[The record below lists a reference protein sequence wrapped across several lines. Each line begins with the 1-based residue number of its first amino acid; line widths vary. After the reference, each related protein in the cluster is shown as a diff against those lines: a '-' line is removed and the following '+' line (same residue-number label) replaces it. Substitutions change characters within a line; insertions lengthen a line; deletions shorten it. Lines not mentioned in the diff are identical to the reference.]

1 LFFDQTALPTGG
13 LPGDVTLA
21 SGVTPATGPSTNVLA
36 TLGAP
41 PPLLP
46 GQRYFLGVQNNGA
59 TNATFSIEVDFNG
72 MSNIII
78 PLTNAVAYTNV
89 IGNNTIG
96 TNAAQYYSFVVPTN
110 AAMATFQILNPTGG
124 EFDLYAHDGMPLP
137 GPLDFDY
144 ASANAGASDQFIV
157 VTTNSVPVALAVAS
171 TNDVVPLTPST
182 WYLGVTNSAAVINVD
197 YTIIATWV
205 TNVEIQIIPLTNG
218 SPYNYTN
225 APPGYPTNVLY
236 SYTVTG
242 NPAGIQFTVT
252 NQTGAGNVE
261 LLADLG
267 VFPTPEE
274 FYSGSFNAGTSPQLV
289 VIGTNAAL
297 PSLNGVWYLAVPNTS
312 AANVSYSIEAT
323 NIISGPVTNAP
334 LLFGASVS
342 SENGY
347 FTMYWA
353 ATKGQIY
360 EVEVSANLI
369 TWTFVTN
376 ITAQSTNGSYTDPTP
391 VASQLARFYRLL
403 QVSNAPLNL
412 RGSITSPTNSFTLFW
427 TAAKEQTYEIDV
439 STNLLNWAFMTNITA
454 QSTNGSYTDPTPVA
468 GQRARFYRVL
478 P

>member
-1 LFFDQTALPTGG
+1 
-13 LPGDVTLA
+13 
-21 SGVTPATGPSTNVLA
+21 
-36 TLGAP
+36 
-41 PPLLP
+41 
-46 GQRYFLGVQNNGA
+46 
-59 TNATFSIEVDFNG
+59 
-72 MSNIII
+72 M
-78 PLTNAVAYTNV
+78 
-89 IGNNTIG
+89 
-96 TNAAQYYSFVVPTN
+96 
-110 AAMATFQILNPTGG
+110 
-124 EFDLYAHDGMPLP
+124 
-137 GPLDFDY
+137 
-144 ASANAGASDQFIV
+144 
-157 VTTNSVPVALAVAS
+157 PVALAVAS

-391 VASQLARFYRLL
+391 VASQPARFYRLL
-403 QVSNAPLNL
+403 QVSDAPLNL
-412 RGSITSPTNSFTLFW
+412 GGSITSPTNGFTLTW
-427 TAAKEQTYEIDV
+427 TATKNQTYEIDV
-439 STNLLNWAFMTNITA
+439 SANLLNWAFVTYITA
-454 QSTNGSYTDPTPVA
+454 GSTNGSYTDSTPVA
-468 GQRARFYRVL
+468 TQRARFYRVL